1 MARKRLPMIIGGLLA
16 AGAAAGVVA
25 SMVSRRRQQ
34 RWHEYGSS
42 QPTGSTRT
50 GSSRNEGKSMADF
63 AKAGMEAGI
72 AKVTESVKE
81 KVADLGAGTSS
92 GSVTSS
98 SPIVASSTPI
108 EFGQTTDAFT
118 RAGTGSTRNSRS

>member
-42 QPTGSTRT
+42 QPTGSTST
-50 GSSRNEGKSMADF
+50 SSRNEGKSMADF